1 MKKTKYVI
9 VLLSSILFWLM
20 LSEASAKHL
29 FINCFFG
36 GISALF
42 LMVIMKKYT
51 WRISKIIGLCSF
63 VISGLF
69 FFLLYNHFFSAWES
83 SSKLK
88 EIGNHIGLSDNGL
101 LIIAGIVLA
110 LVSCVSVF
118 VFASL
123 VISLVFS
130 LFDFSSLSRKF
141 KALFS
146 VKNILKKLSIA
157 ILCLVSSGV
166 LGTLLMF
173 GVYNLPIE
181 RIDNNVSK
189 SAYELN
195 EEDVYYSLFSWC
207 TSQLDN
213 FTDSIMLLEASDK
226 SPDTTI
232 NRAMLNYRGKI
243 ADPEYK
249 DPFDTLIK
257 HYVDKKDY
265 TSTKKYPRY
274 WHGYHVV
281 LKPLL
286 LLFSYK
292 TIRIINL
299 CVQISLVVFSCV
311 LMKIKGLKDIIIP
324 YIISY
329 LMLMPVALAFS
340 LQFSACFLI
349 FSIGNIVI
357 LLLSNVLE
365 RYLFY
370 IFLFLGIATSFLDLL
385 TYPIVTFGMP
395 IILTL
400 SVLYKLDLESKL
412 VIVIKSALL
421 WVLGYLGMWASKWLI
436 GSVLT
441 GENVIWDGLSAV
453 ERRTDSQV
461 GSEHAIISRESSVTT
476 NLDAFFNTPVT
487 VVFIIF
493 CVISIISIIW
503 LLVKFRR
510 TIIYVDVMRNVF
522 LYFLISVTPL
532 VWYSVVVNHSCVH
545 FWFTNKNLVIMVF
558 GILVLLT
565 ELKKVCVFQAD
576 NKKIIIE

>member
-29 FINCFFG
+29 FINCFVG
-36 GISALF
+36 GISSLF

-69 FFLLYNHFFSAWES
+69 FFLLYNRFFSAWES

-88 EIGNHIGLSDNGL
+88 EIGNYIGLSDNGL

-311 LMKIKGLKDIIIP
+311 LMKIKGLMHIIIP

-365 RYLFY
+365 RYVFY

-421 WVLGYLGMWASKWLI
+421 WVLGY
-436 GSVLT
+436 
-441 GENVIWDGLSAV
+441 
-453 ERRTDSQV
+453 SQV